1 MIQGVILAAGRG
13 SRLRHL
19 TEKKPKTF
27 NKLGRRSYI
36 DIIIN
41 NFIKNNI
48 NKINIVVGYKKKF
61 FKKLKY
67 KKILNKKWKSTNIF
81 FSLTRAKK
89 ILSSNT
95 CIISYSDIIYDNEA
109 IKLLMNENGDIVFL
123 NNVNWKKIWKIRFKK
138 PLNDLENFNFIKT
151 NAGDFLTKIGGK
163 VKKLSSI
170 NGQFAGLFKITPN
183 GWKIILEFI
192 KKNKIDIT
200 DLDITSFFSKFLK
213 KYKKIIKVV
222 HYNKTWFEIDSL
234 SDFNKLNIYKNKII

>member
-1 MIQGVILAAGRG
+1 MIQGIILAAGRG

-27 NKLGRRSYI
+27 NKFKNKSYI

-48 NKINIVVGYKKKF
+48 NKINIVVGYKKNF
-61 FKKLKY
+61 FKKIKF

-89 ILSSNT
+89 ILRSNT
-95 CIISYSDIIYDNEA
+95 CIISYSDIIYDKEA
-109 IKLLMNENGDIVFL
+109 IKLLIRENGDIIFL

-138 PLNDLENFNFIKT
+138 PLKDLENFNFIKT
-151 NAGDFLTKIGGK
+151 NTGDFLTKIGGK
-163 VKKLSSI
+163 VKKLSLI
-170 NGQFAGLFKITPN
+170 KGQFAGLFKISPK

-192 KKNKIDIT
+192 KNNKIDINN
-200 DLDITSFFSKFLK
+200 LDITSFFSKFLK
-213 KYKKIIKVV
+213 KNKKIIKVV
-222 HYNKTWFEIDSL
+222 HYNKVWFEIDSL